1 MIPNILVLVG
11 IILLVVVVVAYKS
24 KRQIVSDYRDDAPVD
39 ETDAVS
45 IVSENVADMPASGSI
60 EHTKDNI

>member
-1 MIPNILVLVG
+1 MIANILVLVG

-24 KRQIVSDYRDDAPVD
+24 KRQIVNDHRDDAPVD
-39 ETDAVS
+39 ETDTVS

-60 EHTKDNI
+60 EYTKDNI

>member
-1 MIPNILVLVG
+1 MVPNILVLVG
-11 IILLVVVVVAYKS
+11 IILIVVVVVAYNS